1 MTQISTFI
9 LRATSA
15 AALIAL
21 APAAFA
27 APAIDANIELD
38 STYNSGSANN
48 ATNNGGV
55 SKTGMDQG
63 GRLEL
68 NISQKAG
75 TDYFVAGRAS
85 LLAQKGGG
93 AGTDDLWVQM
103 GSASADLKLGRFEG
117 ADLFPIAQDT
127 VVNHAGTVY
136 GTNLLRG
143 RTDKFHAAGTF
154 KMGSGLAFEL
164 GFIDATDT
172 AVGTGTKGVRPV
184 VTFSSGAFGFK
195 LGGES
200 GQYGVSG
207 NKIDGMGA
215 TASYSAN
222 GMTVNVNFAQ
232 GKRDAAADNKMTSM
246 AINGKIGAFA
256 VGLVSAKNE
265 KAGGDDQI
273 QTVHASYSIPLFGVA
288 GASVTPAISHSTI
301 KDSVAGTSQDV
312 DAFRV
317 RLNYAF

>member
-9 LRATSA
+9 LRATSVA
-15 AALIAL
+15 ACLAL

-27 APAIDANIELD
+27 APTIDANIELD

-48 ATNNGGV
+48 ATNNAGV
-55 SKTGMDQG
+55 SKTGMDQS

-75 TDYFVAGRAS
+75 TDYFVAGRAT

-93 AGTDDLWVQM
+93 AGTDDLWVQL
-103 GSASADLKLGRFEG
+103 GSASADVKLGRFEA

-127 VVNHAGTVY
+127 VVNHAGNVY

-154 KMGSGLAFEL
+154 KMGGTLSFEL
-164 GFIDATDT
+164 GLIDATDT
-172 AVGTGTKGVRPV
+172 ALGTGAKGVRPV
-184 VTFSSGAFGFK
+184 VMFSSGAFGFK
-195 LGGES
+195 LGAES

-215 TASYSAN
+215 TVGYSAN
-222 GMTVNVNFAQ
+222 GMALNVNFAQ
-232 GKRDAAADNKMTSM
+232 GKRDAATDNKMTSL
-246 AINGKIGAFA
+246 AINGQIGAFA
-256 VGLVSAKNE
+256 AGFVSAKNDQV
-265 KAGGDDQI
+265 GGDFQI

-288 GASVTPAISHSTI
+288 GASLTPAISHSTI
-301 KDSVAGTSQDV
+301 KDSVAGTSKDV

-317 RLNYAF
+317 RVHYDF

>member
-1 MTQISTFI
+1 MTNISKLI

-15 AALIAL
+15 AAFIAM

-38 STYNSGSANN
+38 STYNSGSQLKS
-48 ATNNGGV
+48 TTLGQD
-55 SKTGMDQG
+55 KTGMTQG

-68 NISQKAG
+68 NVSQKAG
-75 TDYFVAGRAS
+75 TEYFVAGRAT
-85 LLAQKGGG
+85 LLAKKDGS
-93 AGTDDLWVQM
+93 AGTDDLWVQL
-103 GSASADLKLGRFEG
+103 GSATADIKLGRFEG

-127 VVNHAGTVY
+127 VVNHAGNVY
-136 GTNLLRG
+136 GTNSLRG
-143 RTDKFHAAGTF
+143 RSEKFHAAASF
-154 KMGSGLAFEL
+154 KLSSALGFEL
-164 GFIDATDT
+164 GLIDATDNGLG
-172 AVGTGTKGVRPV
+172 ATGVKGARPV
-184 VTFSSGAFGFK
+184 LTYAADALSVK
-195 LGGES
+195 LGAEVGKYLS
-200 GQYGVSG
+200 GRNV
-207 NKIDGMGA
+207 DGMGA
-215 TASYSAN
+215 TVGYSAN
-222 GMTVNVNFAQ
+222 GMGLNLNFAQ
-232 GKRDAAADNKMTSM
+232 GKSDAAADNKMTSM

-256 VGLVSAKNE
+256 AGLVSAKNE
-265 KAGGDDQI
+265 QVGGDFQI